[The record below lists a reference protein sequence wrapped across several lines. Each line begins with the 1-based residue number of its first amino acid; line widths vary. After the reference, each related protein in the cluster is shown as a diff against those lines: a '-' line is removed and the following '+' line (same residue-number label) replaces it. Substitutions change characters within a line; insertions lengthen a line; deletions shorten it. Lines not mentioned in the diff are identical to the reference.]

1 MRSAYG
7 DQRSRPRRRRQL
19 RSSPQPHEP
28 QLATPANGGPR
39 MDSDQQAD
47 RDQWETMLNQLTDQ
61 HAGEQIT
68 IEILDPTLGDQVEA
82 ERLPFTYATYDRR
95 DDTIVIAVG
104 GKTPRYPVLLRHMIT
119 KP

>member
-1 MRSAYG
+1 MNTE
-7 DQRSRPRRRRQL
+7 Q
-19 RSSPQPHEP
+19 H
-28 QLATPANGGPR
+28 
-39 MDSDQQAD
+39 AD

-104 GKTPRYPVLLRHMIT
+104 GKTPKYPVLLRHMIN
-119 KP
+119 KPATLSIDHSGDTPAALVTDADGTSTLVQFFGKPASA

>member
-1 MRSAYG
+1 M
-7 DQRSRPRRRRQL
+7 
-19 RSSPQPHEP
+19 
-28 QLATPANGGPR
+28 N
-39 MDSDQQAD
+39 SDQLAD

-119 KP
+119 KPATLSIDHSGENPAVLVTDADGTNTLVQFFGQPASA